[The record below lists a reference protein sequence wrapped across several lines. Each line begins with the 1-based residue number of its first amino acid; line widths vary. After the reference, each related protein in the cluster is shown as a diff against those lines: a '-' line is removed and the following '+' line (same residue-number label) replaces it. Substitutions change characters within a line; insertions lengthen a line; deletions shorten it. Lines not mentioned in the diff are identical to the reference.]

1 MGSVMCQETNG
12 LHHTTFLPTLKVNL
26 LVKILTF
33 SGKCPQSLSLKAS
46 IEKEEANL
54 VNPAQ
59 VLSWKRPFLT
69 TLVERKGKMEAQN
82 SKFSFSFNTLTTN
95 AIVCAYTSLFR
106 LDVVICDLEWLY
118 LCWFQD
124 VERSV
129 SQQFDLKD
137 PSLLLWWAQARCLSS
152 PPFVCYLLR
161 QHPRYRGNM
170 VLKLKSN
177 QKLFTLTFTTFTR

>member
-1 MGSVMCQETNG
+1 MREDFEEILYAFILDISDWEYEGEHGKMGSVMCQETNG

-59 VLSWKRPFLT
+59 VLSWKIPFLT

-82 SKFSFSFNTLTTN
+82 SKFPFSFNTFTTN
-95 AIVCAYTSLFR
+95 AIVYAYTSLFR
-106 LDVVICDLEWLY
+106 LDVVIWDLEWLY
-118 LCWFQD
+118 LC
-124 VERSV
+124 
-129 SQQFDLKD
+129 
-137 PSLLLWWAQARCLSS
+137 
-152 PPFVCYLLR
+152 
-161 QHPRYRGNM
+161 
-170 VLKLKSN
+170 
-177 QKLFTLTFTTFTR
+177 